1 VTVLAHVDT
10 RLTVLAVDVALVVA
24 EAHHVAVMG
33 IAGAKA
39 GTADERELRLVCDG
53 TADGL
58 ERKRVL
64 AHGDEPTV
72 VGAQHELVTIR
83 DHALTVDGGQNSKV
97 VPVVSRLAAHR
108 GPAIVVDLEVLESWV
123 HERDDLTVVQTVA
136 KLEAVLLAREA
147 NEVLLRGRGGR
158 LVRVGSISA
167 DSEEAILVLEAHAI
181 SDHNATAAAN
191 DGPSGV
197 LAEHRRT
204 ASHLA
209 RVARKEVLAVL
220 AHERNLGSVLDRAL
234 LAAFRVHNLDHIVAV
249 EEAIHVDLTRLG
261 DDNVLVVSRH
271 EGDRRSEGER
281 SSLLGALLSS
291 ELLELGLLVHGDR
304 HDSNGRNDDEEH
316 TESNLHGL
324 GLLGV
329 GDDRVSNSHAEP
341 LWHNLSKN
349 PQANLQ
355 FLT

>member
-1 VTVLAHVDT
+1 MRVNCCFVIWAGKLFANRRRISLQARIPNLFHLKNVVRTIVTVLAHVDT

-33 IAGAKA
+33 IARAKA

-158 LVRVGSISA
+158 LVR
-167 DSEEAILVLEAHAI
+167 
-181 SDHNATAAAN
+181 
-191 DGPSGV
+191 
-197 LAEHRRT
+197 
-204 ASHLA
+204 
-209 RVARKEVLAVL
+209 
-220 AHERNLGSVLDRAL
+220 LGSVLDRAL

-249 EEAIHVDLTRLG
+249 EETIHVDLTRLG

-304 HDSNGRNDDEEH
+304 HDSNGRNDDAH
-316 TESNLHGL
+316 
-324 GLLGV
+324 
-329 GDDRVSNSHAEP
+329 
-341 LWHNLSKN
+341 
-349 PQANLQ
+349 
-355 FLT
+355 

>member
-1 VTVLAHVDT
+1 MRVNCCFVIWAGKLFANRRRISLQARVPNLFHLKNVVRTVVTVLAHVDT

-83 DHALTVDGGQNSKV
+83 DHALTVDGGQNSEV

-181 SDHNATAAAN
+181 SDHNATTAAN

-220 AHERNLGSVLDRAL
+220 AHERNLGSVLDR
-234 LAAFRVHNLDHIVAV
+234 
-249 EEAIHVDLTRLG
+249 
-261 DDNVLVVSRH
+261 
-271 EGDRRSEGER
+271 
-281 SSLLGALLSS
+281 ALLSS

-329 GDDRVSNSHAEP
+329 GDDRVSNSHAESSSQQEISELP
-341 LWHNLSKN
+341 M
-349 PQANLQ
+349 
-355 FLT
+355 